1 MSGWKPPTSGF
12 LNPFANE
19 FMFFGRVAFFSH
31 VLVIISIIPS
41 MGLME
46 FGVYDCSDNNIDE
59 DSNCIQSL
67 GGHRQLILDSRKDR
81 FGEKFSFKNPVFW
94 AERWQADWVD
104 TWQGET
110 DRFTH
115 KLENDIS
122 YLQLQGEASAGL
134 HRIYRESEVVYG
146 AWEFSVEFDGFTSS
160 NQNRAWLWLAVD
172 DIESPVGYSVRIGE
186 NGSQKY
192 VRIYRLRGDLAAVE
206 LLRSQIVIPE
216 SGPIKVRVERD
227 VNNLWR
233 LGIFSESDFV
243 WSEVIDSEPYLF
255 SRYFGIQANFTTTR
269 ADKFKF
275 GPISVEKEPLF
286 VVKSEF
292 IQPNIYEI
300 HFSEE
305 LPIDYWMSSINVRIN
320 GIEVESKH
328 FVQANKLVLAI
339 ENLSI
344 SGPINITIS
353 GLYDPHDNKLLPN
366 LTEIIVRFDEPSMMD
381 VVINEFSPRPVS
393 GEAPRF
399 IELYNRSE
407 KYLNIEGWEFGRQNL
422 NGVKLTGNGSG
433 LVLSPGGFVIVSP
446 NADYFQGNT
455 NERGRAADGGI
466 WGRDVVVGGGGEN
479 QVDAP
484 VELLRVN
491 VNIPT
496 LGRTQDVIW
505 IRDGN
510 GNTIDSLTYDS
521 NWTTNLSDGSS
532 LERMDVWYASGDWR
546 NWVRRES
553 GNSAGFANTSAQEIM
568 LEPELLSAVLLENGE
583 LVLEFGSVVEG
594 GNAAR
599 IRVGGEEVV
608 GQVWPVWGGT
618 ELRVGVDI
626 NAHWFRNSQ
635 AFIEVENIRRFGGLQ
650 EFTYQS
656 EIAQPVKFG
665 DVIINEIMYQPLQG
679 RYNNFS
685 DQSEYVEIL
694 NLQDFR
700 ISLHNVH
707 LHDTPDRDNMVRTW
721 DLADKNNFLVN
732 KNGYAVIFADT
743 SSRLEE
749 TRIVRFFGLSDFE
762 NLGQVTRSTLGFSS
776 SGRGIYL
783 ATKSGEILDSVYYS
797 PNWHHPFVS
806 DPRGLSLERISNN
819 EPNIGSN
826 WSTSAHPLGGTPG
839 LRNSIE
845 LQSKP
850 NTEKIGI
857 SLSSNP
863 FSPDLDGREDHLE
876 ITINFPHP
884 GYTVTTR
891 IFDRFGRRVRTI
903 SRDHYSGN
911 TMVSLW
917 DGRDSQQ
924 NVCETGVYIIHV
936 VANHSDQ
943 NPTVEY
949 KEAVVL
955 VRRR

>member
-1 MSGWKPPTSGF
+1 
-12 LNPFANE
+12 
-19 FMFFGRVAFFSH
+19 MFFGRVAFFSH
-31 VLVIISIIPS
+31 VLVIMSIIQS

-46 FGVYDCSDNNIDE
+46 FGVYDRSDYNIDE

-67 GGHRQLILDSRKDR
+67 DGHRQQILESRKDR
-81 FGEKFSFKNPVFW
+81 FGDKLSFKNPVFW
-94 AERWQADWVD
+94 SEHWQADWVD

-122 YLQLQGEASAGL
+122 YVQLQGEASAGM
-134 HRIYRESEVVYG
+134 HRIYRESEIVFG
-146 AWEFSVEFDGFTSS
+146 AWEFSVEFDGFASS
-160 NQNRAWLWLAVD
+160 NQNRVWFWLAVD
-172 DIESPVGYSVRIGE
+172 DVESPVGYAARIGE

-216 SGPIKVRVERD
+216 SGPTKVRVERD

-233 LGIFSESDFV
+233 LGVFSESDFV

-292 IQPNIYEI
+292 IQPNRYEI
-300 HFSEE
+300 HFSEN
-305 LPIDYWMSSINVRIN
+305 LPEDYWKSSINVLIN
-320 GIEVESKH
+320 GTEVETKH

-339 ENLSI
+339 ENLSM

-353 GLYDPHDNKLLPN
+353 GLYDPQDNKLLPN

-407 KYLNIEGWEFGRQNL
+407 KYLNIEGWEFGRQNSS
-422 NGVKLTGNGSG
+422 GVKFTSSG
-433 LVLSPGGFVIVSP
+433 KGLLLSPGGFVIVSP
-446 NADYFQGNT
+446 NADYFVGNSK
-455 NERGRAADGGI
+455 ERGRAADGGG
-466 WGRDVVVGGGGEN
+466 WGRDVVVGGGGEG

-505 IRDGN
+505 IRDGD

-546 NWVRRES
+546 NWVSRET

-694 NLQDFR
+694 NFKDFR

-721 DLADKNNFLVN
+721 DLAVKNNFLVD

-743 SSRLEE
+743 SSRIEE
-749 TRIVRFFGLSDFE
+749 TRIVRFFGFSYFE
-762 NLGQVTRSTLGFSS
+762 NLGQVNRSTLGLTS

-783 ATKSGEILDSVYYS
+783 ATKSGEVLDSVYYS

-863 FSPDLDGREDHLE
+863 FSPDLDGREDHLG
-876 ITINFPHP
+876 ITINFPNP
-884 GYTVTTR
+884 GYAVTTR

-943 NPTVEY
+943 NPTLEY